1 MTIEVVRMG
10 PPWASAVAA
19 LWAREFGS
27 SRVASSGLIHDLPA
41 LPTLVALH
49 DDAFA
54 GVVAYRFDGDGGC
67 EVVGLASAVPAV
79 GAGTALLEA
88 VAAEARAVGCRRAW
102 LVTTNDNLGALRF
115 YQLRGWRLAALRV
128 DEVTRA
134 RATLKPEIPARGVDA
149 IPIRDEIELELPLV

>member
-1 MTIEVVRMG
+1 VTIEVVRMG

-27 SRVASSGLIHDLPA
+27 TRVASNGLLHDLLA

-49 DDAFA
+49 DDVFA

-67 EVVGLASAVPAV
+67 EVVGLASAVQAV

-88 VAAEARAVGCRRAW
+88 VVAEARSVGCHRVW

-128 DEVTRA
+128 GEVTRA
-134 RATLKPEIPARGVDA
+134 RATLKPEIPVRGVDA
-149 IPIRDEIELELPLV
+149 IPIRDEIELELPLA